1 MMIDDD
7 HNANVDEEDNDDLN
21 AEEHKNDDDDG
32 TEP

>member
-7 HNANVDEEDNDDLN
+7 HIANVDEEDNDDLN